1 MQYNPLKG
9 AIYMLLAMF
18 SFVSVNAFFKTLEH
32 SYPPSQVVFFRYF
45 FAIFPAFL
53 PALIGSEISHLK
65 VNNLR
70 THAFRGAIGALSL
83 FLLFQSLSLLPLAE
97 AVTIS
102 FATSFFVTIF
112 AYALLSEKIHPLVG
126 GAIILGFI
134 GILIVAQPNGNFLRI
149 GTLYGLGS
157 AMAEGFILV
166 HSRLIASQNSSSA
179 IAFYYALFAA
189 IFAGITLPFVWVT
202 PSSYDLLVLI
212 TLGLG
217 GGIGQYFLIAATRLA
232 PAQVLAPLIYS
243 QLLWSIIYS
252 VILFDEI
259 PSNSLYTGFGLIIAA
274 GLVVIFKD
282 KIIQIKQA
290 N

>member
-1 MQYNPLKG
+1 MHSHPFKG

-18 SFVSVNAFFKTLEH
+18 SFVSVNAFFKTLDH
-32 SYPPSQVVFFRYF
+32 SYPPLQVVFFRYF
-45 FAIFPAFL
+45 FAIFPAIFTAFL
-53 PALIGSEISHLK
+53 NGKISQLK
-65 VNNLR
+65 VNNLP
-70 THAFRGAIGALSL
+70 THVWRGAIGTLSL
-83 FLLFQSLSLLPLAE
+83 FCLFQSLSLLPLAE

-102 FATSFFVTIF
+102 FAASFFVTIF
-112 AYALLSEKIHPLVG
+112 AYLLLSERIQLLVG
-126 GAIILGFI
+126 CALIVGFI
-134 GILIVAQPNGNFLRI
+134 GILIVAQPDGNFFRI
-149 GTLYGLGS
+149 GALYGIAS
-157 AMAEGFILV
+157 AIAEGFILV
-166 HSRLIASQNSSSA
+166 HSRLITSRNSSSA

-189 IFAGITLPFVWVT
+189 IFAGTALPFVWVT

-212 TLGLG
+212 TLGIG
-217 GGIGQYFLIAATRLA
+217 GGVGQYFLITASRLA
-232 PAQVLAPLIYS
+232 PAQLLAPLIYS

-259 PSNSLYTGFGLIIAA
+259 PVDSLYTGCGLIIAA

>member
-1 MQYNPLKG
+1 
-9 AIYMLLAMF
+9 MLLAMF
-18 SFVSVNAFFKTLEH
+18 SFVSVNAFFKTLDH
-32 SYPPSQVVFFRYF
+32 SYPPFQVVFFRYF
-45 FAIFPAFL
+45 FAIFPAIFTAFMRGEL
-53 PALIGSEISHLK
+53 SQLK

-70 THAFRGAIGALSL
+70 VHICRGAIGALSL

-102 FATSFFVTIF
+102 FATSFFVTLF
-112 AYALLSEKIHPLVG
+112 AYLLLSEKIQLLVG
-126 GAIILGFI
+126 GALIVGFI
-134 GILIVAQPNGNFLRI
+134 GILIVAQPGGNFFKI
-149 GTLYGLGS
+149 GALYGIAS
-157 AMAEGFILV
+157 ALTEGFILV
-166 HSRLIASQNSSSA
+166 HSQLIASQNSSSA

-189 IFAGITLPFVWVT
+189 IFAGTALPFIWVT
-202 PSSYDLLVLI
+202 PSGYDLLVLI
-212 TLGLG
+212 TLGVG

-232 PAQVLAPLIYS
+232 SAQVLAPLIYS

-259 PSNSLYTGFGLIIAA
+259 PDDSLYTGFGLIIAA